1 MKSVVSLTLVL
12 VILLSCIGLV
22 ACNEVEKEGTASP
35 SSGNEAPSPPVE
47 EPAQLSSGGFT
58 WDDMPVYP
66 GATTDKEKWFSI
78 NNSDVLIPIISESR
92 PYETN
97 DSLKAVA
104 DFYKS
109 EMPKNGWD
117 QIDWTQGDEANADGK
132 FVKNDYQD
140 RADVRL
146 KDIGD
151 NVHIFLHRRM
161 SREFNIIDK

>member
-1 MKSVVSLTLVL
+1 MKKVISLALVL
-12 VILLSCIGLV
+12 VVLLSCIGLV
-22 ACNEVEKEGTASP
+22 ACNEEEGTEP
-35 SSGNEAPSPPVE
+35 TPSGNEVPSPSVGE
-47 EPAQLSSGGFT
+47 SAQPASGGFT

-146 KDIGD
+146 KDMGD

-161 SREFNIIDK
+161 SREFNNIDR